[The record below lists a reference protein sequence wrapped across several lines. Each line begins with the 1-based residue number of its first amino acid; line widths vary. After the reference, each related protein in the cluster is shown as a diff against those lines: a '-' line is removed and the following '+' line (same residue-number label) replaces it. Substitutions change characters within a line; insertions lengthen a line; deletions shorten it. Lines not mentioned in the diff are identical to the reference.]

1 MVKDTT
7 YYDILGVEP
16 TATAVE
22 LKKAYRK
29 QAIKLHPDKNA
40 NDPQAAAKFQ
50 ELGEAYGVL
59 QDSNSRAAYDELG
72 VEGMKKSD
80 VGGVDQDVDPVEM
93 FGMIFG
99 GNSFNEW
106 IGELSMLK
114 EVSQTAEVL
123 DEKEDDTISSTVAS
137 GSAGTT
143 SGTTGATVGSSTVD
157 SGNGSV
163 SGSGLE
169 GKVAELSVSDQD
181 NKVNQTS
188 GANVELTS
196 ESINKKKKQRMTP
209 EQRAEILRLHEE
221 SKKAKQA
228 RVDELS
234 KNLISRIEKYQ
245 SAVTNKDS
253 LAQFQSKLLQ
263 EFEDLKIESFGIQL
277 LHLMGK
283 IYTHQANAT
292 IQASRTFGVSKIFTS
307 VKTKTDNVKN
317 GYNILKTG
325 LDAQASVE
333 EMVKEQEA
341 AQAAALASGEEL
353 SELERYRQAEME
365 KFIMGKFLATAWA
378 TTKFEVTGILNKVSN
393 VVLNDKKLS
402 KKERVKRAEAV
413 LYMAKLMSQMKRTAE
428 EEEEAQIFE
437 QMMAEA
443 TAKKNKKD
451 RNTRTANQ
459 KEIEEYLRK
468 MAETE
473 ASEASEP
480 ETKA

>member
-123 DEKEDDTISSTVAS
+123 DEKEDDTISI
-137 GSAGTT
+137 
-143 SGTTGATVGSSTVD
+143 D